1 MAQQATTAEEV
12 RPSFTMGPKAVAHVI
27 SLRDEQGGVDGLA
40 FWIEVLGAR
49 GRDFA
54 YDLYFQATDE
64 AGADDLV
71 LTVGDESDGGPL
83 VVVIPAESVALLD
96 GAHLDMS
103 RDLLAPGLKM
113 DNPNEPPAPP
123 GPPPP
128 ASPDISGST
137 GDLSGDTA
145 QRVTQVLE
153 RQINPSIAGHGGRAD
168 LVAVEGD
175 VAYLR
180 LSGGCQGCGMA
191 SVTLG
196 QGIEVAILDNVP
208 EITSVVDVTDHA
220 SGSNPYYEEQ
230 KK

>member
-1 MAQQATTAEEV
+1 MAQQASTAREAS
-12 RPSFTMGPKAVAHVI
+12 PSFTMGAKAVAHVT
-27 SLRDEQGGVDGLA
+27 SLRDEQDGAGGLA

-49 GRDFA
+49 GPDFA
-54 YDLYFQATDE
+54 YDLYFQAADE

-71 LTVGDESDGGPL
+71 LTVGDEPEGESL
-83 VVVIPAESVALLD
+83 IVVIPAESVALLD

-103 RDLLAPGLKM
+103 RDLLAPGLKLE
-113 DNPNEPPAPP
+113 NPNQPPAPP
-123 GPPPP
+123 GPPPA
-128 ASPDISGST
+128 ASPEISGSA

-168 LVAVEGD
+168 LVAIEDD

-196 QGIEVAILDNVP
+196 QGIVVTILDNVP

-220 SGSNPYYEEQ
+220 SGTNPYYEEQ

>member
-1 MAQQATTAEEV
+1 MTQPAMTAQGKG
-12 RPSFTMGPKAVAHVI
+12 PSFTMGPKAVAHVT
-27 SLRDEQGGVDGLA
+27 SLRDEQGDTDGFA
-40 FWIEVLGAR
+40 FWIKVLSAIGPE
-49 GRDFA
+49 FT
-54 YDLYFQATDE
+54 YDLYLGPADE
-64 AGADDLV
+64 ARPDDLV
-71 LTVGDESDGGPL
+71 ITVGHESDGGL
-83 VVVIPAESVALLD
+83 LVVIPAGSVDRLD

-103 RDLLAPGLKM
+103 RDLLAPGLKLE
-113 DNPNEPPAPP
+113 NPNRPPGAPGAPPAAPP
-123 GPPPP
+123 
-128 ASPDISGST
+128 DMSGSV

-168 LVAVEGD
+168 LVGVEGQ

-196 QGIEVAILDNVP
+196 QGIEVAILDNVA

-220 SGSNPYYEEQ
+220 SGTNPYYEEQ